1 VTKIYCGNLPFSA
14 SEDDVRGLFEEY
26 GAVQSVE
33 LIYDRESGRP
43 RGFGFVEMSS
53 ADAQAAI
60 SALDGVSF
68 GERNLRVNEA
78 RPREENR
85 GGGGRRD
92 SWGGGDRN
100 RRQGSSSGGR
110 RY

>member
-1 VTKIYCGNLPFSA
+1 MTKIYCGNLPFSA
-14 SEDDVRGLFEEY
+14 NEDDVRGLFEEY

-60 SALDGVSF
+60 GALDGVSY

-78 RPREENR
+78 RPREDNR
-85 GGGGRRD
+85 GGDRGRRD
-92 SWGGGDRN
+92 SYGSDR
-100 RRQGSSSGGR
+100 RRQGSSGGR

>member
-1 VTKIYCGNLPFSA
+1 MTKIYCGNLPFSA

-43 RGFGFVEMSS
+43 RGFGFVEMSN

-60 SALDGVSF
+60 GALDGMSY

-85 GGGGRRD
+85 GGGRRD
-92 SWGGGDRN
+92 SYNSYGNDR
-100 RRQGSSSGGR
+100 RRQGGSGGR